1 MVIRT
6 GKSKKDQTTQRPRE
20 KGKRTNDLQN
30 TSQKT
35 KDRAIRTP
43 LKTNNDL
50 QNTSQKTK
58 DRAIRTPLKILQL
71 KYICPLGTGP

>member
-35 KDRAIRTP
+35 KDRAIQP
-43 LKTNNDL
+43 
-50 QNTSQKTK
+50 
-58 DRAIRTPLKILQL
+58 PLKILQL